1 MEENNSYR
9 KLDEE
14 LLHIRRY
21 CHPDAPTEYIVISK
35 NSLPHK
41 KYKNSLMAELY
52 GESKSS
58 VKVSLKTLVNG
69 REVEL
74 IKDPLLDSKL
84 EVVIKRQPRN
94 TILTFREVF
103 EILHTVEELLG
114 VEIGWKRAFPRGS
127 C

>member
-1 MEENNSYR
+1 MEENSDYR

-14 LLHIRRY
+14 LLHARMY

-35 NSLPHK
+35 NVLQHK
-41 KYKNSLMAELY
+41 RYENPIMAELY
-52 GESKSS
+52 GESKSNE
-58 VKVSLKTLVNG
+58 KVSLKILVNG

-74 IKDPLLDSKL
+74 IKDPLLDGKL
-84 EVVIKRQPRN
+84 EVVIKRQPQN

-103 EILHTVEELLG
+103 EILHAVKELLG
-114 VEIGWKRAFPRGS
+114 VEIEWKRPFPRGS